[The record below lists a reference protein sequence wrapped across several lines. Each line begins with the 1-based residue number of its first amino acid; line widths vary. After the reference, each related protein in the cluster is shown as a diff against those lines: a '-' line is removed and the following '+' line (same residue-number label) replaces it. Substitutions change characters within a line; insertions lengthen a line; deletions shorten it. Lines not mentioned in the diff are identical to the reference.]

1 MNLTSIII
9 AQPQICIIVLSLFV
23 TIFVTIVSYY
33 LTDRAL
39 LKSIKEKQKKLRA
52 EMKVSKDNPQRMM
65 EINKQMMEDFPTQ
78 MKQSFKTS
86 LVTLVPLLLLFNWLR
101 TVYATTTLTGWIWWY
116 IISSLV
122 FSIALRKIFKL
133 D

>member
-1 MNLTSIII
+1 MDLTSIII

-33 LTDRAL
+33 LTDRTL
-39 LKSIKEKQKKLRA
+39 LRGIKEKQKKLRE

-86 LVTLVPLLLLFNWLR
+86 FVTLIPLLLLFNWLR
-101 TVYATTTLTGWIWWY
+101 GVYAQTTLTGWIWWY
-116 IISSLV
+116 IGSSLV
-122 FSIALRKIFKL
+122 FSIVLRKMFKL

>member
-1 MNLTSIII
+1 M
-9 AQPQICIIVLSLFV
+9 
-23 TIFVTIVSYY
+23 
-33 LTDRAL
+33 
-39 LKSIKEKQKKLRA
+39 KQN
-52 EMKVSKDNPQRMM
+52 KDNPQRMM

-101 TVYATTTLTGWIWWY
+101 GVYATTTLTGWIWWY
-116 IISSLV
+116 VGSSLV
-122 FSIALRKIFKL
+122 FSIILRKVFKL